1 MNTKTLS
8 GSQSASEVKR
18 VDGDFRARFL
28 EDVINIKI
36 GDCRLYSR
44 LVEATGDIMEQM
56 LACTER

>member
-44 LVEATGDIMEQM
+44 LVGGYG
-56 LACTER
+56 